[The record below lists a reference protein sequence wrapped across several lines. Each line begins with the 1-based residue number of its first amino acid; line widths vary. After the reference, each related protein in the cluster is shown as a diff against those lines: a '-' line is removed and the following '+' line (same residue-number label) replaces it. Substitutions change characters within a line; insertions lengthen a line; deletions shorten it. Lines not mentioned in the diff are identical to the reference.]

1 MNILNIIKLSK
12 QLSKFVSIPYADG
25 NLICDGELE
34 VGKQLF
40 IEDASGNLS
49 PAAGEYETDDKI
61 IRVENGIISE
71 ILEKEEEKQSD
82 GTEEQTQDL
91 EDETKSESK
100 DNGSVDETKSESK
113 DNGSVDEDKDKD
125 KDKKIAE
132 LEAKVAELEAKI
144 AELTSS
150 MNFVKEELAKPVE
163 NFSSSKKNQKPLFK
177 TYWG

>member
-34 VGKQLF
+34 VGKELF

-61 IRVENGIISE
+61 IRVEKGIISG
-71 ILEKEEEKQSD
+71 IVEKEEEKQPT
-82 GTEEQTQDL
+82 GTEEQTQNL
-91 EDETKSESK
+91 EDETKT
-100 DNGSVDETKSESK
+100 NASVDE
-113 DNGSVDEDKDKD
+113 D

-163 NFSSSKKNQKPLFK
+163 NFSNSKKNQKPLFK

>member
-34 VGKQLF
+34 VGKELF
-40 IEDASGNLS
+40 IEDANGNLS
-49 PAAGEYETDDKI
+49 PAEGEYETDDKI
-61 IRVENGIISE
+61 IRVEKGIISE
-71 ILEKEEEKQSD
+71 IVEKEEEKESA
-82 GTEEQTQDL
+82 GTEEQTQNL

-100 DNGSVDETKSESK
+100 DNGSVDE
-113 DNGSVDEDKDKD
+113 D

>member
-34 VGKQLF
+34 VGKELF

-71 ILEKEEEKQSD
+71 ILEKEEEKESAGTEEKQTA
-82 GTEEQTQDL
+82 GTEEQTQKL

-100 DNGSVDETKSESK
+100 DNGSVDE
-113 DNGSVDEDKDKD
+113 D

>member
-34 VGKQLF
+34 VGKELF

-71 ILEKEEEKQSD
+71 IVEKEEEKEPT
-82 GTEEQTQDL
+82 GPEEQNL

-100 DNGSVDETKSESK
+100 DNGSVD
-113 DNGSVDEDKDKD
+113 DD

>member
-34 VGKQLF
+34 VGKELF

-71 ILEKEEEKQSD
+71 ILEKEEEKQPA
-82 GTEEQTQDL
+82 GTEEQTQNL

-100 DNGSVDETKSESK
+100 DDGSVDE
-113 DNGSVDEDKDKD
+113 D

>member
-34 VGKQLF
+34 VGKELF

-49 PAAGEYETDDKI
+49 PAEGEYETEDKI

-71 ILEKEEEKQSD
+71 ILEKEEEKQPAD
-82 GTEEQTQDL
+82 TEEQTQNL

-100 DNGSVDETKSESK
+100 DNGSVDE
-113 DNGSVDEDKDKD
+113 D

>member
-100 DNGSVDETKSESK
+100 DNGSVDE
-113 DNGSVDEDKDKD
+113 DKDKD

>member
-34 VGKQLF
+34 VGKELF

-49 PAAGEYETDDKI
+49 PAEGEYETDDKI
-61 IRVENGIISE
+61 IRVEKGIISE
-71 ILEKEEEKQSD
+71 ILEKEEEKQPA
-82 GTEEQTQDL
+82 GTEEQTQNL
-91 EDETKSESK
+91 EDETKSE
-100 DNGSVDETKSESK
+100 SESK
-113 DNGSVDEDKDKD
+113 DNGSVDEDKDK
-125 KDKKIAE
+125 KISE

>member
-34 VGKQLF
+34 VGKELF

-49 PAAGEYETDDKI
+49 PAEGEYETDDKI

-71 ILEKEEEKQSD
+71 ILEKEEEKQPD
-82 GTEEQTQDL
+82 DTEEQTQNL

-100 DNGSVDETKSESK
+100 DNGSVDE
-113 DNGSVDEDKDKD
+113 D

>member
-34 VGKQLF
+34 VGKELF
-40 IEDASGNLS
+40 VEDANGNLS

-71 ILEKEEEKQSD
+71 IVEKEEEKEPT
-82 GTEEQTQDL
+82 GPEEQTQNL
-91 EDETKSESK
+91 EDETKA
-100 DNGSVDETKSESK
+100 NVSVDE
-113 DNGSVDEDKDKD
+113 D

>member
-25 NLICDGELE
+25 NLICDGEIE
-34 VGKQLF
+34 VGKELF
-40 IEDASGNLS
+40 IEDAEGNLS

-71 ILEKEEEKQSD
+71 IVEKEEEKETT
-82 GTEEQTQDL
+82 GPEEQTQNL
-91 EDETKSESK
+91 EDETK
-100 DNGSVDETKSESK
+100 DNGSVDE
-113 DNGSVDEDKDKD
+113 D

>member
-34 VGKQLF
+34 VGKELF
-40 IEDASGNLS
+40 VEDAEGNLS
-49 PAAGEYETDDKI
+49 PAEGEYETDDKI
-61 IRVENGIISE
+61 IRVEKGIISE
-71 ILEKEEEKQSD
+71 ILEKEESA
-82 GTEEQTQDL
+82 GTEEQTQNL
-91 EDETKSESK
+91 EEETKSESK
-100 DNGSVDETKSESK
+100 DNGSVDE
-113 DNGSVDEDKDKD
+113 D

>member
-34 VGKQLF
+34 VGKELF
-40 IEDASGNLS
+40 IEDANGNLS
-49 PAAGEYETDDKI
+49 PAEGEYETDDKI
-61 IRVENGIISE
+61 IRVEKGIISE
-71 ILEKEEEKQSD
+71 IVEKEEPA
-82 GTEEQTQDL
+82 GTEEQTQNL
-91 EDETKSESK
+91 EDET
-100 DNGSVDETKSESK
+100 NANASVDE
-113 DNGSVDEDKDKD
+113 D

>member
-34 VGKQLF
+34 VGKELF
-40 IEDASGNLS
+40 IEDANGNLS
-49 PAAGEYETDDKI
+49 PAEGEYETDDKI
-61 IRVENGIISE
+61 IRVEKGIISE
-71 ILEKEEEKQSD
+71 IIEKEEEKESA
-82 GTEEQTQDL
+82 GTEEEEQNF

-100 DNGSVDETKSESK
+100 DNGSVDE
-113 DNGSVDEDKDKD
+113 D

>member
-34 VGKQLF
+34 VGKELF

-71 ILEKEEEKQSD
+71 ILEKEEEKESA
-82 GTEEQTQDL
+82 GTEEKQSTGTEENEQNF

-100 DNGSVDETKSESK
+100 DNGSVDE
-113 DNGSVDEDKDKD
+113 D

-163 NFSSSKKNQKPLFK
+163 NFSNSKKNQKPLFK

>member
-34 VGKQLF
+34 VGKELF
-40 IEDASGNLS
+40 IEDANGNLS
-49 PAAGEYETDDKI
+49 PAEGEYETDDKI
-61 IRVENGIISE
+61 IRVEKGIISE
-71 ILEKEEEKQSD
+71 ILEKEEEKEAA
-82 GTEEQTQDL
+82 GTEEEEQNF

-100 DNGSVDETKSESK
+100 DNGSVDE
-113 DNGSVDEDKDKD
+113 D

>member
-34 VGKQLF
+34 VGKELF

-71 ILEKEEEKQSD
+71 ILEKEEEKEPA
-82 GTEEQTQDL
+82 GTEEQTQNL
-91 EDETKSESK
+91 EEETKSESK
-100 DNGSVDETKSESK
+100 DNGSVDE
-113 DNGSVDEDKDKD
+113 D

-163 NFSSSKKNQKPLFK
+163 NFSSSKNNQKPLFK

>member
-34 VGKQLF
+34 VGKELF

-49 PAAGEYETDDKI
+49 PAEGEYETDDKI
-61 IRVENGIISE
+61 IRVEKGIISE
-71 ILEKEEEKQSD
+71 ILEKEEEKETT
-82 GTEEQTQDL
+82 GTEEQTQNL
-91 EDETKSESK
+91 EDETKSE
-100 DNGSVDETKSESK
+100 TESK
-113 DNGSVDEDKDKD
+113 DNGSVDEDKDK
-125 KDKKIAE
+125 KI
-132 LEAKVAELEAKI
+132 AELEAKI

>member
-34 VGKQLF
+34 VGKELF
-40 IEDASGNLS
+40 IEDANGNLS
-49 PAAGEYETDDKI
+49 PAEGEYETDDKI
-61 IRVENGIISE
+61 IRVEKGIISE
-71 ILEKEEEKQSD
+71 IVEKEESA
-82 GTEEQTQDL
+82 GTEEQTQNL
-91 EDETKSESK
+91 EDETKA
-100 DNGSVDETKSESK
+100 NASVDE
-113 DNGSVDEDKDKD
+113 D

>member
-34 VGKQLF
+34 VGKELF

-49 PAAGEYETDDKI
+49 PAEGEYETDDKI

-71 ILEKEEEKQSD
+71 ILEKEEEKQPAD
-82 GTEEQTQDL
+82 TEEQTQNL
-91 EDETKSESK
+91 E
-100 DNGSVDETKSESK
+100 DETKSESK
-113 DNGSVDEDKDKD
+113 DNGSVDEDKDK
-125 KDKKIAE
+125 KIAE
-132 LEAKVAELEAKI
+132 LEAKIAELEAKI

>member
-34 VGKQLF
+34 VGKELF
-40 IEDASGNLS
+40 IEDANGNLS
-49 PAAGEYETDDKI
+49 PAEGEYETDDKI
-61 IRVENGIISE
+61 IRVEKGIISE
-71 ILEKEEEKQSD
+71 ILEKEEEKESA
-82 GTEEQTQDL
+82 GTEEQTQNL

-100 DNGSVDETKSESK
+100 DNGSVDE
-113 DNGSVDEDKDKD
+113 D

>member
-34 VGKQLF
+34 VGKELF

-49 PAAGEYETDDKI
+49 PAEGEYETDDKI
-61 IRVENGIISE
+61 IRVEKGIISE
-71 ILEKEEEKQSD
+71 ILEKEEKKQPA
-82 GTEEQTQDL
+82 GTEEQTQNL
-91 EDETKSESK
+91 E
-100 DNGSVDETKSESK
+100 DETKSESK
-113 DNGSVDEDKDKD
+113 DNGSVDEDKDK
-125 KDKKIAE
+125 KIAE
-132 LEAKVAELEAKI
+132 LEAKIAELEAKI

>member
-34 VGKQLF
+34 VGKELF
-40 IEDASGNLS
+40 IEDANGNLS
-49 PAAGEYETDDKI
+49 PAEGEYETDDKI
-61 IRVENGIISE
+61 IRVEKGIISE
-71 ILEKEEEKQSD
+71 ILEKEEEKEPT
-82 GTEEQTQDL
+82 GPEEQNL
-91 EDETKSESK
+91 EDETKSN
-100 DNGSVDETKSESK
+100 DNGSVD
-113 DNGSVDEDKDKD
+113 DD

>member
-34 VGKQLF
+34 VGKELF
-40 IEDASGNLS
+40 IEDANGNLS
-49 PAAGEYETDDKI
+49 PAEGEYETDDKI
-61 IRVENGIISE
+61 IRVEKGIISE
-71 ILEKEEEKQSD
+71 ILEKEESA
-82 GTEEQTQDL
+82 GTEEQTQNL
-91 EDETKSESK
+91 EDETKA
-100 DNGSVDETKSESK
+100 NASVDE
-113 DNGSVDEDKDKD
+113 D

-163 NFSSSKKNQKPLFK
+163 NFSSSKKNKKPLFK

>member
-34 VGKQLF
+34 VGKELF

-71 ILEKEEEKQSD
+71 IVEKEEEKQST
-82 GTEEQTQDL
+82 GTEENEQNF

-100 DNGSVDETKSESK
+100 DNGSVDE
-113 DNGSVDEDKDKD
+113 DKD

-163 NFSSSKKNQKPLFK
+163 NFSSSKKKQKPLFK

>member
-34 VGKQLF
+34 VGKELF

-49 PAAGEYETDDKI
+49 PAEGEYETDDKI
-61 IRVENGIISE
+61 IRVEKGIISE
-71 ILEKEEEKQSD
+71 ILEKEEEKQPAD
-82 GTEEQTQDL
+82 TEEQTQNL

-100 DNGSVDETKSESK
+100 DNGSVDE
-113 DNGSVDEDKDKD
+113 D

>member
-34 VGKQLF
+34 VGKELF

-49 PAAGEYETDDKI
+49 PAEGEYETDDKI
-61 IRVENGIISE
+61 IRVEKGIISE
-71 ILEKEEEKQSD
+71 ILEKEEEKQPA
-82 GTEEQTQDL
+82 GTEEQTQNL

-100 DNGSVDETKSESK
+100 DNGSVDE
-113 DNGSVDEDKDKD
+113 D

-163 NFSSSKKNQKPLFK
+163 NFSNSKKNQKPLFK

>member
-34 VGKQLF
+34 VGKELF

-49 PAAGEYETDDKI
+49 PAEGEYETDDKI
-61 IRVENGIISE
+61 IRVEKGIISE
-71 ILEKEEEKQSD
+71 ILEKEEEKQPA
-82 GTEEQTQDL
+82 GTEEQTQNL

-100 DNGSVDETKSESK
+100 DNGSVD
-113 DNGSVDEDKDKD
+113 DD

>member
-1 MNILNIIKLSK
+1 MHLNVFLYKNSRNLTMNILNIIKLSK

-34 VGKQLF
+34 VGKELF
-40 IEDASGNLS
+40 IEDANGNLS
-49 PAAGEYETDDKI
+49 PAEGEYETDDKI
-61 IRVENGIISE
+61 IRVEKGIISE
-71 ILEKEEEKQSD
+71 IVEKEEEKQPT
-82 GTEEQTQDL
+82 GTEEQTQNL
-91 EDETKSESK
+91 EDETKA
-100 DNGSVDETKSESK
+100 NPSVDE
-113 DNGSVDEDKDKD
+113 D

>member
-34 VGKQLF
+34 VGKELF
-40 IEDASGNLS
+40 IEDADGNLS
-49 PAAGEYETDDKI
+49 PAEGEYETDDKI
-61 IRVENGIISE
+61 IRVEKGIISE
-71 ILEKEEEKQSD
+71 ILEKEEEKESA
-82 GTEEQTQDL
+82 GTEEEEQNF

-100 DNGSVDETKSESK
+100 DNGSVDE
-113 DNGSVDEDKDKD
+113 D

>member
-34 VGKQLF
+34 VGKELF

-49 PAAGEYETDDKI
+49 PAEGEYETDDKI
-61 IRVENGIISE
+61 IRVENGIIRE
-71 ILEKEEEKQSD
+71 ILEKEEEKQPA
-82 GTEEQTQDL
+82 GTEEQTQNL

-100 DNGSVDETKSESK
+100 DNGSVDE
-113 DNGSVDEDKDKD
+113 D

-163 NFSSSKKNQKPLFK
+163 KFSSSKKNQKPLFK

>member
-34 VGKQLF
+34 VGKELF
-40 IEDASGNLS
+40 IEDANGNLS

-71 ILEKEEEKQSD
+71 ILEKEESAD
-82 GTEEQTQDL
+82 TEEQTQNL

-100 DNGSVDETKSESK
+100 DNASVDE
-113 DNGSVDEDKDKD
+113 D

>member
-34 VGKQLF
+34 VGKELF
-40 IEDASGNLS
+40 IEDANGNLS
-49 PAAGEYETDDKI
+49 PAEGEYETDDKI
-61 IRVENGIISE
+61 IRVEKGIISE
-71 ILEKEEEKQSD
+71 ILEKEEEKQD
-82 GTEEQTQDL
+82 AGTEEQKQNL

-100 DNGSVDETKSESK
+100 DNASVDE
-113 DNGSVDEDKDKD
+113 D

>member
-34 VGKQLF
+34 VGKELF

-71 ILEKEEEKQSD
+71 IVEKEESD
-82 GTEEQTQDL
+82 GTEESAGTEEQTQNL

-100 DNGSVDETKSESK
+100 DNGSVD
-113 DNGSVDEDKDKD
+113 DD

>member
-34 VGKQLF
+34 VGKELF

-49 PAAGEYETDDKI
+49 PAEGEYETDDKI

-71 ILEKEEEKQSD
+71 ILEKEEEKQPA
-82 GTEEQTQDL
+82 GTEEQTQNL

-100 DNGSVDETKSESK
+100 DNGSVDE
-113 DNGSVDEDKDKD
+113 D

>member
-34 VGKQLF
+34 VGKELF

-71 ILEKEEEKQSD
+71 ILEKEEEKQSA
-82 GTEEQTQDL
+82 GTEEQKQNL

-100 DNGSVDETKSESK
+100 DNGSVDE
-113 DNGSVDEDKDKD
+113 D